1 MTASTFFGKD
11 LDIFGSFRTRIN
23 NKREVS
29 VARQAKLSRLLLEAQ
44 GRQNVILFGGPKK
57 TRIHTM
63 QIVFKHEQLPN
74 LKLLHFS
81 NILKFVSASLHVG

>member
-44 GRQNVILFGGPKK
+44 GRQNVILFGGPKNP
-57 TRIHTM
+57 RIHTM
-63 QIVFKHEQLPN
+63 QIFLSMN
-74 LKLLHFS
+74 YLTS
-81 NILKFVSASLHVG
+81 NFDIFPIS

>member
-63 QIVFKHEQLPN
+63 QIVLSMN